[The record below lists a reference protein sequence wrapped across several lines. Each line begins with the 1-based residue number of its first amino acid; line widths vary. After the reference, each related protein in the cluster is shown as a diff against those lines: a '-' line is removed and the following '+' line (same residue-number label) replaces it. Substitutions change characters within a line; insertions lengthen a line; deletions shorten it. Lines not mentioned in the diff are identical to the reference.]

1 MITRWCDT
9 SALLHQPGLL
19 EPQKELAISPL
30 TIAELEHIKTSDSY
44 SNEIKFTARE
54 AVRQIMTDH
63 NFEVIMPNNKKV
75 DKLLKSYPF
84 LNNIND
90 HRILCEAELYAKEHG
105 QTVMFLTSDALQ
117 YLFACE
123 LPHLEAIYPMGTEL
137 VHRVEEHWPGWGKY
151 YPTEKEMALLY
162 ADSKMNILGCK
173 TNEFAE
179 IYEGSDLK
187 DILFWNGHEYT
198 NLKYKDI
205 KNPYIGEIVR
215 PRNIEQKMAMH
226 LLQNQDIK
234 VKLLTSAWGGGKTLL
249 ALSYALEQVHSGK
262 YAKLIFVR
270 NNIIVADTNDI
281 GFLPGDLRDKMAIWG
296 APLADHLGG
305 PDMLD
310 QLIDDG
316 VIEIYPLS
324 HIRGRSINNAIVIC
338 DECENMNDKLVT
350 LLMSRIEEDSELIFC
365 GDVAQIDNRRFEQNN
380 GIRSMLE
387 HLSGQPLF
395 GTVKL
400 IKSERGPVARMC
412 DLMRPPV

>member
-63 NFEVIMPNNKKV
+63 NFEVIMSNNKKV

-84 LNNIND
+84 LNDIND
-90 HRILCEAELYAKEHG
+90 HRILCEAELYAREHG

-179 IYEGSDLK
+179 IYEGSVLK

-198 NLKYKDI
+198 KLKYKDI
-205 KNPYIGEIVR
+205 KNPYIGEVVR

-249 ALSYALEQVHSGK
+249 ALSYALEQVHNGK